1 MMPDHP
7 SASNDPFLTAIQEA
21 QDNLAESI
29 ERAGLRDDPIRYPLL
44 ALGAVIGL
52 FPEFL
57 SRTRQP
63 LDPAALT
70 RLETAAIKGSDRRA
84 AALARAHNLRTLLL
98 YGGSAVLLAAATLAA
113 GYAWGHS
120 AASASIQQTER
131 RLALAFQD
139 GPDAAAAWATLMEL
153 NDLPRAMALC
163 TGPAVYA
170 DPAGRGICLLRVYT
184 GPARR
189 VATEAHR

>member
-1 MMPDHP
+1 MTDGGPRP
-7 SASNDPFLTAIQEA
+7 AVEQQVVAACAEA
-21 QDNLAESI
+21 GI
-29 ERAGLRDDPIRYPLL
+29 KPGT
-44 ALGAVIGL
+44 GL
-52 FPEFL
+52 FVALVSVARAADALLGSQIL
-57 SRTRQP
+57 SADG
-63 LDPAALT
+63 LA
-70 RLETAAIKGSDRRA
+70 RLEAAAIKGSDRRA